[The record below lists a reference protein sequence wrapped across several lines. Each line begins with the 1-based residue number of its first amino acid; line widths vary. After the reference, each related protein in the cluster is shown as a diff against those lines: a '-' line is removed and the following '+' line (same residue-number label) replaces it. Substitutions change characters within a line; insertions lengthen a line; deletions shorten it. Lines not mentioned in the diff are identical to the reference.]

1 MYRGRPQR
9 GGYRPPEA
17 RGPPQRPYPA
27 QGFRD
32 HRPAYNQGSP
42 YPPGPSYSPG
52 PQLHQDRRRRYGSP
66 GEKWSSGAQRERSL
80 SPIDHNLV
88 ITVGNELTGPSGSA
102 PLRHHDR

>member
-32 HRPAYNQGSP
+32 HRPAYNQGPP

-52 PQLHQDRRRRYGSP
+52 PQLHQDRRR
-66 GEKWSSGAQRERSL
+66 RSL

-102 PLRHHDR
+102 PSRHHDR